1 MKTWLLSSVVLPG
14 PGGGKGARSRH
25 EVVSKCLAGR
35 GYKVLN

>member
-1 MKTWLLSSVVLPG
+1 VVV
-14 PGGGKGARSRH
+14 GGAKGAGKGARSRH